1 MIYIYIHI
9 ESELS
14 VQAWSALEDGLIAY
28 TQAQYTDN
36 SYILTEYLLNF
47 PLLSGPLQ
55 YSVCDRKLVTGA
67 RSARQARERLQYM
80 LAHPIGRYGRRALL
94 VYSYE
99 FSVIYT
105 VILSVVYYLLSL
117 FYILYISYNLLIY
130 TLYLIY
136 HILHIRYSNL
146 CCSRHQYRR
155 H

>member
-1 MIYIYIHI
+1 MYVYI
-9 ESELS
+9 ESESS

-80 LAHPIGRYGRRALL
+80 LAHPIGMYSYSALL
-94 VYSYE
+94 VYSY
-99 FSVIYT
+99 VMLCRVLYAT
-105 VILSVVYYLLSL
+105 CYLS
-117 FYILYISYNLLIY
+117 FRNYILYISYSI
-130 TLYLIY
+130 
-136 HILHIRYSNL
+136 
-146 CCSRHQYRR
+146 
-155 H
+155 

>member
-1 MIYIYIHI
+1 MIYIYVCYNYYIYT

-47 PLLSGPLQ
+47 PLLNGPLQ

-80 LAHPIGRYGRRALL
+80 LAHPIGMWAQCSTRSILL
-94 VYSYE
+94 CNV
-99 FSVIYT
+99 
-105 VILSVVYYLLSL
+105 
-117 FYILYISYNLLIY
+117 
-130 TLYLIY
+130 
-136 HILHIRYSNL
+136 
-146 CCSRHQYRR
+146 
-155 H
+155 